1 MEGFGLI
8 PQIEHYGCMVDL
20 LGRAGCLEEVEK
32 LIGSMPY
39 DANGIILSS
48 FLFACGHS
56 EDVTTANK
64 VLKKAVKVEP
74 WNDGNYVMLR
84 NLYAKKRRW
93 SDAEEIK
100 RLMRKNLANKEAGY
114 SVIEV
119 DGRIKEFVAGDRVH
133 AYSEPIHL
141 TLRQTWKHLTG
152 DFIEKG

>member
-1 MEGFGLI
+1 
-8 PQIEHYGCMVDL
+8 
-20 LGRAGCLEEVEK
+20 
-32 LIGSMPY
+32 MPY

-56 EDVTTANK
+56 EDVTRANK
-64 VLKKAVKVEP
+64 VLKKAVTVEL
-74 WNDGNYVMLR
+74 WNDGNYLMLR

-93 SDAEEIK
+93 SDAEEIR
-100 RLMRKNLANKEAGY
+100 RLMRKNQANKEVGC

-133 AYSEPIHL
+133 AYSEAIHL

-152 DFIEKG
+152 DFIENG

>member
-32 LIGSMPY
+32 LIESMPY

-56 EDVTTANK
+56 EDVTRAN
-64 VLKKAVKVEP
+64 
-74 WNDGNYVMLR
+74 
-84 NLYAKKRRW
+84 KRRW

-100 RLMRKNLANKEAGY
+100 RLMRKNQANKEVGC

-119 DGRIKEFVAGDRVH
+119 DGRIKEFVAGDR
-133 AYSEPIHL
+133 PCM
-141 TLRQTWKHLTG
+141 G
-152 DFIEKG
+152 FIEKGIWNLDAARYLHKMRIPVTTAEGCPKPTVGPKLRSRYLTWTD

>member
-1 MEGFGLI
+1 
-8 PQIEHYGCMVDL
+8 
-20 LGRAGCLEEVEK
+20 
-32 LIGSMPY
+32 
-39 DANGIILSS
+39 
-48 FLFACGHS
+48 
-56 EDVTTANK
+56 
-64 VLKKAVKVEP
+64 
-74 WNDGNYVMLR
+74 MLR